1 MRVGVI
7 RGDLSGPLFL
17 ADVEPVSRR
26 NVSVDPPGQERYIGR
41 PTVAEIEAAL
51 ADSTSGAGAAING
64 GDISGAFPVTITLA
78 TTDELLLKTVATA
91 PAFTTYT
98 IAAAAYADQ
107 PALLVAINAALAGSG
122 VTARDNVAGNGIA
135 LESDGYGV
143 DSYLEVDVTA
153 NSTANTPLSLP
164 NGEARDMPAA
174 TDFITDCLP
183 VGGPLD
189 VSTATINGVGAGDN
203 ANALTRIPAAR
214 GTVTAV
220 ADAIA
225 PQFAD
230 TAVAIDSFLVG
241 YLSEYASANFNP
253 DTRRVPALANGA
265 AVEVVEDDG
274 TTTYAATLPTVTSST
289 LGTPTA
295 GDVTIAG
302 TGLGGEAPE
311 TQVKFTGDVVTLLS
325 QARIE
330 AAGGSVSDTAIVIP
344 AALIPGAATTTTSDQ
359 VQVRQRVSAVDAL
372 V

>member
-26 NVSVDPPGQERYIGR
+26 NVSVDPPGQERYVGR

-51 ADSTSGAGAAING
+51 SDATTGAGAVLNG
-64 GDISGAFPVTITLA
+64 SDISGTFPLTINGTNDDLKLTTASGVAFVT
-78 TTDELLLKTVATA
+78 
-91 PAFTTYT
+91 YS
-98 IAAAAYADQ
+98 IANAAYADLA
-107 PALLVAINAALAGSG
+107 ALLVALNAALAGSG
-122 VTARDNVAGNGIA
+122 VTARENVAGNGIA
-135 LESDGYGV
+135 LESDTYGV
-143 DSYLEVDVTA
+143 DSYIENDDVA
-153 NSTANTPLSLP
+153 GGSTSNTDLGLAD
-164 NGEARDMPAA
+164 GAVRDMPAA

-189 VSTATINGVGAGDN
+189 VSTATVNGVGAGTN
-203 ANALTRIPAAR
+203 ASALSLIPAAR
-214 GTVTAV
+214 GTTVAV

-225 PQFAD
+225 PAFAD
-230 TAVAIDSFLVG
+230 TQVAIDSFLVG
-241 YLSEYASANFNP
+241 YMSEYRSASFNP
-253 DTRRVPALANGA
+253 DTRRVPALADGA
-265 AVEVVEDDG
+265 AIEVVEDDG
-274 TTTYAATLPTVTSST
+274 STPFAATLPTITSST
-289 LGTPTA
+289 LDSPTA
-295 GDVTIAG
+295 GDVTIVG
-302 TGLGGEAPE
+302 TGLGGEAHE

-330 AAGGSVSDTAIVIP
+330 AAGGTVADTEIVIP